1 MSSLIVSFLATL
13 IINVWSRSTIRG
25 KLFLTIFF
33 LVLGYD
39 LFFSSQFFSPFF
51 RLTHIIFVGW
61 CIRTIFAGGRTETD
75 EASERRRDLFA
86 MLCIFLGVVSV
97 VTAFFEFG
105 A

>member
-1 MSSLIVSFLATL
+1 MSSLVVSFLATL

-25 KLFLTIFF
+25 KQFLTIFF

-61 CIRTIFAGGRTETD
+61 CIRTIFAGSGTEMD
-75 EASERRRDLFA
+75 EALEQRRDLSA